1 MRSEDELREAE
12 ELLRALVAIPSP
24 SGQEAAAARHLA
36 DWMMGSGY
44 DKAGVD
50 EVGNA
55 VGSRG
60 SGERVLMLL
69 GHIDT
74 VRGQP
79 PVRRSGRRLY
89 GRGAV
94 DAKGAL
100 CAFAAAGAEI
110 PLPPDWRLVVVGAV
124 EEEAASSRGARH
136 ITRQYQPAA
145 CLIGE
150 PSGWERIT
158 IGYKGR
164 LLLDWRWRGPLG
176 HSAGR
181 RRSGLEGAFAYWQ
194 RIQEYAARQSTA
206 DAPQFQRLG
215 VALQSLRN
223 EDDGLY
229 ETVRMTIGLRLPPG
243 VEPQAL
249 AGECRALLGDGAL
262 LHCHGGGWAVEGD
275 RNSALSRALRG
286 AIRAHGGR
294 PRFVR
299 KTGTSD
305 WNVVAHS
312 SYGGEVPAR
321 ASYGGEVPAR
331 ASYGGEV
338 PARAWDCPIL
348 AYGPGDAELDHTP
361 QEHLD
366 LDEYQRAIG
375 VLRESLPRVMAD

>member
-1 MRSEDELREAE
+1 MREEDKFQRVAE
-12 ELLRALVAIPSP
+12 ELLCDLVAIPSP
-24 SGQEAAAARHLA
+24 SGREATASSYLKN
-36 DWMMGSGY
+36 WMLSHGY
-44 DKAGVD
+44 DEARVD
-50 EVGNA
+50 DVGNT
-55 VGSRG
+55 VGVRG
-60 SGERVLMLL
+60 AGEKVLMLL

-74 VRGQP
+74 FRGQP
-79 PVRRSGRRLY
+79 PVRLSGRRLY
-89 GRGAV
+89 GRGTV

-100 CAFAAAGAEI
+100 CTFAAAGAVI
-110 PLPPDWRLVVVGAV
+110 PVPPGWRLVVVGAV

-136 ITRQYQPAA
+136 IAQQFQPAT

-158 IGYKGR
+158 LGYKGR
-164 LLLDWRWRGPLG
+164 LVLDWRWRGPLG

-181 RRSGLEGAFAYWQ
+181 RRGGLEGAFAYWQ

-262 LHCHGGGWAVEGD
+262 LHCHGGEWAVEGD
-275 RNSALSRALRG
+275 RNSVLSRALRG
-286 AIRAHGGR
+286 AIRAHGGQ

-321 ASYGGEVPAR
+321 ASYGC
-331 ASYGGEV
+331 EV

-348 AYGPGDAELDHTP
+348 AYGPGDAALDHTP
-361 QEHLD
+361 QEHLE
-366 LDEYQRAIG
+366 LDEYLRAIA
-375 VLRESLPRVMAD
+375 VLREALPRVMAD